1 MQPAPLTTDTLYV
14 VSDFWK
20 PWNGDMSKAHWR
32 TSMLT
37 NSIVAARKWAGPE
50 SIITEHSA
58 AEAEAIHRSR
68 VLPDAAIT
76 NAIAA

>member
-1 MQPAPLTTDTLYV
+1 MTAAALTTDTLYI

-20 PWNGDMSKAHWR
+20 PWSGDLSKAHWR
-32 TSMLT
+32 TSMVT

-50 SIITEHSA
+50 SIITEHDSE
-58 AEAEAIHRSR
+58 EAWAIHATR

>member
-1 MQPAPLTTDTLYV
+1 MSAASTLYI

-32 TSMLT
+32 TSMVT
-37 NSIVAARKWAGPE
+37 NSIVAARNWAGPE
-50 SIITEHSA
+50 SIITEHDEV
-58 AEAEAIHRSR
+58 EAWAIHATR
-68 VLPDAAIT
+68 VLPTSAIT